1 MKKNTMEIRI
11 NKVALKVFA
20 EYGYKKTTMA
30 DIAQQLNVTPG
41 NLYRYFSSKRE
52 LYEKTMAY
60 YLLEWQ
66 SHAIDTIPRDK
77 DIRIQFK
84 AMCFEAV
91 EYLTINDS
99 FRKML
104 IRDPD
109 IFPLFPDDDPY
120 EEINNNSI
128 RLIKSILKQGIQEK
142 KFRKVNVELTTQ
154 LLWLTYKM
162 FIIRIYIKETDKS
175 MKIMWKEYVD
185 LITNGLF
192 CNTAEP
198 D

>member
-11 NKVALKVFA
+11 NKVALNVFA

-30 DIAQQLNVTPG
+30 DIAQQLNITPG

-84 AMCFEAV
+84 TMCFEAV

-99 FRKML
+99 FRRML

-109 IFPLFPDDDPY
+109 IFPLFPVNDPY
-120 EEINNNSI
+120 EEINNNSMS
-128 RLIKSILKQGIQEK
+128 LIKSILKQGIQEK

-175 MKIMWKEYVD
+175 MKIMWKEFIN

-192 CNTAEP
+192 SNTAGP